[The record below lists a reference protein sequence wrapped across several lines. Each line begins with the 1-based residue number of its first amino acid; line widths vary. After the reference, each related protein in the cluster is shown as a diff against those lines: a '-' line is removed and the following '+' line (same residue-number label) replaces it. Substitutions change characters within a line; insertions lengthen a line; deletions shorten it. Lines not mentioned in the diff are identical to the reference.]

1 MSEKKLNRR
10 KKGKMKRLGW
20 RENAQQWCMAL
31 PGIFLVFLF
40 HYVPLP
46 GIVIAFKKFNP
57 NKGIF
62 GSEWAGLQNFEFFFA
77 SRDALRTIRNTILY
91 SVDFLVV
98 NLITAVGL
106 ALMFY
111 FLKSRRALK
120 FYNTVVIIPRFMSM
134 VIIAYIVYALLSP
147 SYGVV
152 NRMLIA
158 LGGEGISWYMEAKYW
173 PFILTIVYVWQSV
186 GMSSVL
192 YYASL
197 MGMDNSLIEAA
208 KMDGANLRQQIWHV
222 LIPHLIPIIIITTIL
237 AIGGL
242 FSGSMDL
249 FYQVPK
255 NQGVLYS
262 TTDII
267 NTYTYRALVNG
278 NMANSAAVNL
288 FQNAV
293 GFVLV
298 IGANL
303 VVKRISPEN
312 SFF

>member
-1 MSEKKLNRR
+1 
-10 KKGKMKRLGW
+10 
-20 RENAQQWCMAL
+20 
-31 PGIFLVFLF
+31 
-40 HYVPLP
+40 
-46 GIVIAFKKFNP
+46 
-57 NKGIF
+57 
-62 GSEWAGLQNFEFFFA
+62 
-77 SRDALRTIRNTILY
+77 
-91 SVDFLVV
+91 
-98 NLITAVGL
+98 
-106 ALMFY
+106 
-111 FLKSRRALK
+111 
-120 FYNTVVIIPRFMSM
+120 
-134 VIIAYIVYALLSP
+134 
-147 SYGVV
+147 
-152 NRMLIA
+152 MLIA